1 MILVDKELREY
12 GEDIFVRGYDEKNI
26 NAVSYDVTIHSIITD
41 ESEVDSYILDPNETI
56 FIKTKEMIHVPDD
69 LLGRI
74 GEKNSK
80 MRLGL
85 QVSGPHYF
93 PGHKTF
99 MFLRVRNISPN
110 RIKIENGEKIA
121 QIFFEKLSDVPDKTY
136 PMQEGASFNYEEK
149 YRGIAGYKDEYN
161 KKIIRIENAKEELE
175 EKESKIYANIMTL
188 MGIFVS
194 IFSLI
199 MVNFTNLTKRN
210 MDIKFLAGINISL
223 AIVIVLFLGLILI
236 FLNKSKN
243 RKFLIGYFILLL
255 ALIIGMFFV
264 LY

>member
-1 MILVDKELREY
+1 
-12 GEDIFVRGYDEKNI
+12 
-26 NAVSYDVTIHSIITD
+26 
-41 ESEVDSYILDPNETI
+41 
-56 FIKTKEMIHVPDD
+56 
-69 LLGRI
+69 
-74 GEKNSK
+74 
-80 MRLGL
+80 
-85 QVSGPHYF
+85 
-93 PGHKTF
+93 
-99 MFLRVRNISPN
+99 
-110 RIKIENGEKIA
+110 
-121 QIFFEKLSDVPDKTY
+121 
-136 PMQEGASFNYEEK
+136 
-149 YRGIAGYKDEYN
+149 
-161 KKIIRIENAKEELE
+161 
-175 EKESKIYANIMTL
+175 MTL